1 MENRKSESNLGGI
14 FLLLSFFFVLGLIG
28 NAELGGSMYNL
39 LWAIPVGIADA
50 IIIYREES

>member
-1 MENRKSESNLGGI
+1 MENRKSESKGSI

-28 NAELGGSMYNL
+28 TAELGGSMYNL

>member
-1 MENRKSESNLGGI
+1 MENRKSESKGGI

-28 NAELGGSMYNL
+28 TAELGGSMYNL

-50 IIIYREES
+50 IIIYKEES

>member
-1 MENRKSESNLGGI
+1 MENRKSRPNFGSI
-14 FLLLSFFFVLGLIG
+14 FLLLSFFIVLGLVG
-28 NAELGGSMYNL
+28 NVELGGPVHNL